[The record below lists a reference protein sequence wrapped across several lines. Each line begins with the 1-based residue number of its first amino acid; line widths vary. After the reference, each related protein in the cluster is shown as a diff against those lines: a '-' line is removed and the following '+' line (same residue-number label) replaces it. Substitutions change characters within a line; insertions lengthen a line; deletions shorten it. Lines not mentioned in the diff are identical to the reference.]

1 MPSSLWARSRWSY
14 QVELLTHKS
23 QTGPEIV
30 ALCDP
35 AAFTTSVGWFV
46 NTGARDESP
55 ELAGVSH
62 FLEHMVFKGT
72 KRRSAEEV
80 NSELDHLGAQSNAF
94 TSEESTVFHAC
105 VLPECQDQAVD
116 LLTDIMRPS
125 LREEDFQTERQ
136 VVLEEIAMYD
146 DQPPYGAMERAM
158 ELFFGEHSLGR
169 RVLGTAET
177 VGEMT
182 IDQMVQYH
190 KQRYT
195 LDNMV
200 LVASGQV
207 DFQRLVEQTE
217 ALVSGWRGRSKQRE
231 THLPKFGADNTIIER
246 QASHQQYTVK
256 IWPGVGCNDPSRY
269 ALRLLSSV
277 IADESGSRLFW
288 ELIDTGLAE
297 TAALWPQFFQE
308 CGCIVGYLCC
318 APEDT
323 EENVE
328 IIERVFQEVIEHGV
342 TDRELDLARNKM
354 VSSLILSDER
364 PSNRL
369 FALGQSWL
377 ARRRYD
383 PLDAIL
389 ARYAAVTPADLR
401 EMAIQTLAQTPTTVQ
416 VVHVE

>member
-1 MPSSLWARSRWSY
+1 M
-14 QVELLTHKS
+14 ELLTHKS
-23 QTGPEIV
+23 LNGPEII
-30 ALCDP
+30 AMCDP
-35 AAFTTSVGWFV
+35 TAFTTSVGWFV
-46 NTGARDESP
+46 DTGARDETP

-72 KRRSAEEV
+72 KRRSAEQV

-105 VLPECQDQAVD
+105 VLPECQSKAVD

-125 LREEDFQTERQ
+125 LREDDFETERQ

-158 ELFFGEHSLGR
+158 ELFFGDHSLGR

-177 VGEMT
+177 VSEMT
-182 IDQMVQYH
+182 IEQMVNYH

-195 LDNMV
+195 LDNMF
-200 LVASGQV
+200 LVASGKV
-207 DFQRLVEQTE
+207 DFEQLVEQTE
-217 ALVSGWRGRSKQRE
+217 SLVGAWRGRAASRQP
-231 THLPKFGADNTIIER
+231 HVPKFGASFSVIQR
-246 QASHQQYTVK
+246 QATHQQYTVK
-256 IWPGVGCNDPSRY
+256 IWPGVGCNDPARY
-269 ALRLLSSV
+269 ALRLLASV

-323 EENVE
+323 EENIDV
-328 IIERVFQEVIEHGV
+328 IQRVLQQVIDEGV
-342 TDRELDLARNKM
+342 TQRELDLARNKI
-354 VSSLILSDER
+354 VSGLILSDER

-383 PLDAIL
+383 PLDAVL
-389 ARYAAVTPADLR
+389 SRYAAVTPDELR
-401 EMAIQTLAQTPTTVQ
+401 DMAAQTLSQTPTTVQ
-416 VVHVE
+416 VVNVE

>member
-1 MPSSLWARSRWSY
+1 M
-14 QVELLTHKS
+14 ELLTHKS
-23 QTGPEIV
+23 LGGPEII
-30 ALCDP
+30 AMCDP

-46 NTGARDESP
+46 DTGARDEP
-55 ELAGVSH
+55 AEIMGVSH

-72 KRRSAEEV
+72 RRRTAEQV

-105 VLPECQDQAVD
+105 VLPEYQSHAVD

-125 LREEDFQTERQ
+125 LREEDFETERQ

-169 RVLGTAET
+169 RVLGTSET
-177 VGEMT
+177 VSEMT
-182 IDQMVQYH
+182 IEQMVAYH

-195 LDNMV
+195 LDNMF
-200 LVASGQV
+200 LVASGKV
-207 DFQRLVEQTE
+207 DFEQLVEQAE
-217 ALVSGWRGRSKQRE
+217 ELVSSWKGKSQAR
-231 THLPKFGADNTIIER
+231 TTLVPKFTATDCILER
-246 QASHQQYTVK
+246 QATHQNYTVK

-297 TAALWPQFFQE
+297 TAALWPQFFHE
-308 CGCIVGYLCC
+308 CGCIVGYMCC

-323 EENVE
+323 SENVD
-328 IIERVFQEVIEHGV
+328 IIERVLREVIEKGV
-342 TDRELDLARNKM
+342 TQRELDLARNKI
-354 VSSLILSDER
+354 VSGLILSDER

-383 PLDAIL
+383 PLDAVL
-389 ARYAAVTPADLR
+389 ARYAAVTPDDLQA
-401 EMAIQTLAQTPTTVQ
+401 MAAQTLAQRPTTVQ
-416 VVHVE
+416 VVSVD

>member
-1 MPSSLWARSRWSY
+1 M
-14 QVELLTHKS
+14 ELLTHKS
-23 QTGPEIV
+23 LGGPEIV
-30 ALCDP
+30 AMCDP

-46 NTGARDESP
+46 NTGSRDETP
-55 ELAGVSH
+55 ELAGISH

-72 KRRSAEEV
+72 KRRTAEQV
-80 NSELDHLGAQSNAF
+80 NTELDHLGAQSNAY
-94 TSEESTVFHAC
+94 TCEESTVFHAC
-105 VLPECQDQAVD
+105 VLPECQGRAVD

-125 LREEDFQTERQ
+125 LREEDFETERQ
-136 VVLEEIAMYD
+136 VILEEIAMYD

-177 VGEMT
+177 VSEMT
-182 IDQMVQYH
+182 IEQMLAYH

-195 LDNMV
+195 LDNMF
-200 LVASGQV
+200 LVASGKV
-207 DFQRLVEQTE
+207 DFEQLVEQTE
-217 ALVSGWRGRSKQRE
+217 TLVSSWPARSQPRQSIQ
-231 THLPKFGADNTIIER
+231 PKFGASESIIER
-246 QASHQQYTVK
+246 QATHQQYTIK

-269 ALRLLSSV
+269 ALRLLASV

-323 EENVE
+323 QQN
-328 IIERVFQEVIEHGV
+328 IDTIRRVFQEVIDRGV
-342 TDRELDLARNKM
+342 SQRELDLARNKI

-377 ARRRYD
+377 TRRRYD
-383 PLDAIL
+383 PLDAVL
-389 ARYAAVTPADLR
+389 ARYAAVTPEDLR
-401 EMAIQTLAQTPTTVQ
+401 EVAAQTLAQTPTTVQ
-416 VVHVE
+416 VVNVD